1 MLNNPFIRNSPS
13 EHLAQPSLRDEAE
26 LTLADGSR
34 FVLWPMAHSALLQE
48 LVVLGSPEPIGLP
61 SCLTGIAGQV
71 VGGAVWVLRQ
81 DDHRC
86 VLPGTGPSLH
96 PSGGRLAG
104 SSTRNENDT
113 GQHTCKHPMHWILL
127 RSSSLF
133 LLAGGTRVT
142 PPVRRSL

>member
-1 MLNNPFIRNSPS
+1 MHSSGIHRANTLLSIPFAMKPS
-13 EHLAQPSLRDEAE
+13 
-26 LTLADGSR
+26 LTLAGRSR

-48 LVVLGSPEPIGLP
+48 LVVLGSSEPISLP

-71 VGGAVWVLRQ
+71 VGGAIWVLRQ

-104 SSTRNENDT
+104 GSTR
-113 GQHTCKHPMHWILL
+113 H
-127 RSSSLF
+127 
-133 LLAGGTRVT
+133 
-142 PPVRRSL
+142 